1 MSRIHITLT
10 PSGPKGSG
18 RPNDGVCFVRLYG
31 KQGTNATTSDSLLCE
46 TYLPASGKTVTFSA
60 KTSQAHSFY
69 ISGQTIGNTAST
81 VTGRT
86 NMAANSRTE
95 IYITL
100 SYGISVGSSLSSAYL
115 KQLPVKTS
123 STTYKLKKL
132 LAPHVGVKYITNNVI
147 SDYRYYNSALLTSS
161 TQTNWLLAKGGATN
175 SGVYSGVLCPC
186 PEEYFYKRPN
196 TFWPFDG
203 KYELSSSMSRL
214 VSATTTSD
222 SGKTIAVNF
231 KNLSGGDPTGYN
243 EIDLFIVFNDSA
255 STLCEYALFKMSGW
269 TASTTTEQLFSRKI
283 YSKVFNN
290 SQANHAVMSH
300 VFGRARKTQTFTLY
314 NGVTTG
320 VTIWSPWT
328 YLAGYGGTFSA
339 VTSATYGTI
348 NGNYLLLSAMTMQS
362 IYISYSTTLKNV
374 WEAPKDYSTTYIEL
388 YLNNYEELLSEKRCS
403 FSLNAVHQYFG
414 IGLSLNSSIKLFD
427 MFTDAGDSSTR
438 NLDFTI
444 RIFDYTYNITVSV
457 NPENNTSYYI
467 YLNNNFDIPDDFV
480 MEFHY
485 PNMVNALNLT
495 RIRRTTGTYIAPT
508 SVNVYNRG
516 TYYQYVFTIPGKY
529 YGCLCNG
536 FYDATKGYVI
546 DTYYSFTAIP
556 YAWKLI
562 YESSPEIINLVE
574 MDADT
579 PTIVYASTINLEDF
593 NSYTFEEICEEY
605 DLTPLNMVN
614 KLCSDPSHGAQKAVL
629 TDNTFTYQGTT
640 YLVYDL
646 YFGYSGRWEWTGENN
661 TPLGLLLPQTIDLAT
676 LQANSM
682 KTNTSNRYAPFVA
695 VIDTDGQDVYFGGI
709 SGNLTYTV
717 LDAESE

>member
-46 TYLPASGKTVTFSA
+46 TYLPASGKTVTFSG

-86 NMAANSRTE
+86 NMAANSSTE

-100 SYGISVGSSLSSAYL
+100 SYGISVGSPSSAYL

-123 STTYKLKKL
+123 SGMYKLKKL

-147 SDYRYYNSALLTSS
+147 SDDRYYKSELLTSS

-175 SGVYSGVLCPC
+175 SGVYSRVLCPC

-243 EIDLFIVFNDSA
+243 EIDLFILFSDSA

-314 NGVTTG
+314 NGLTTG
-320 VTIWSPWT
+320 VTIWGPWT

-348 NGNYLLLSAMTMQS
+348 DGNYLLLSAMTMQS

-374 WEAPKDYSTTYIEL
+374 WEAPKDYSTAYIEL
-388 YLNNYEELLSEKRCS
+388 YLNNYEELLSDKRCS

-414 IGLSLNSSIKLFD
+414 ISLSSTVNAKLFD
-427 MFTDAGDSSTR
+427 MFTDAGDPSTR

-444 RIFDYTYNITVSV
+444 RIFDYTYDTTLTISPT
-457 NPENNTSYYI
+457 NNTSYYI
-467 YLNNNFDIPDDFV
+467 YLDNYFAIPDDFV

-485 PNMVNALNLT
+485 PSPIYQLFLT
-495 RIRRTTGTYIAPT
+495 KLRRTTGTYITPT
-508 SVNVYNRG
+508 NVMTVNMGEYW
-516 TYYQYVFTIPGKY
+516 QIVFTIPGKY

-536 FYDATKGYVI
+536 FYDTDKGYAI
-546 DTYYSFTAIP
+546 SSKYSFTAKP
-556 YAWKLI
+556 DTWKI
-562 YESSPEIINLVE
+562 AYESSPELITLYNME
-574 MDADT
+574 EDT
-579 PTIVYASTINLEDF
+579 PSPVYASTINLEDF

-646 YFGYSGRWEWTGENN
+646 YFGNSGGWEWTGENN

-695 VIDTDGQDVYFGGI
+695 VIDTDGQDVYLGGI